1 MSLPLLVVA
10 LLVATV
16 GLVVCALL
24 LRSGLLRGDR
34 VLAIAALVGAGA
46 FLFAVVWLSD
56 AM

>member
-1 MSLPLLVVA
+1 MSLPILVLA
-10 LLVATV
+10 LLVAVV

-34 VLAIAALVGAGA
+34 ALAIAALVSAGA

-56 AM
+56 AL